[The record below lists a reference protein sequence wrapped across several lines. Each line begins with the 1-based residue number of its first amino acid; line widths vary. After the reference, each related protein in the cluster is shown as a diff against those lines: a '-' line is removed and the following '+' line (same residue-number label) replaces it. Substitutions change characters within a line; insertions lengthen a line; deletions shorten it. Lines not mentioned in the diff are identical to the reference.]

1 MVYPRQIVDQLS
13 EVLHASTQVYPEAK
27 RRFGEL
33 QMGFL
38 ERI

>member
-1 MVYPRQIVDQLS
+1 MAYPRRIVDQLS
-13 EVLHASTQVYPEAK
+13 EVLQASTQVYPEAK
-27 RRFGEL
+27 RRFGDL